1 MQDVIACAG
10 DMFFKEDLGEV
21 TRADVARLFHEIL
34 LGSTSTI
41 NDVYAAAAHLPA
53 DLTLWQEVFPKTYL
67 LLTPPM
73 LSFDQLKYG
82 KHARNVLS

>member
-53 DLTLWQEVFPKTYL
+53 DLTL
-67 LLTPPM
+67 
-73 LSFDQLKYG
+73 
-82 KHARNVLS
+82 